1 MRLKFETL
9 LKVQDYYGSSD
20 FQVEAKIE
28 QWVYDNE
35 NHYEEYIMLRF
46 GYWAEVALFLIT
58 KIGAQNVI
66 FKSKIIDE
74 NGNGIS
80 KVTVTVV
87 GGDAKGKTE
96 FKSGIC
102 GKVSG
107 IILNFNEVYTIEYSK
122 EGLAP
127 KFKGPPTG
135 GGNGGVIDYY
145 QLVKTKVKM
154 INASYFVNLNAFL
167 SKPTQKAFTSSFNGR
182 VLWNES
188 YFTIRKREIQSI
200 TYQERIKGLK
210 LEQKLKEI
218 FPHFTKE
225 MYENKIAKL

>member
-1 MRLKFETL
+1 MSKI
-9 LKVQDYYGSSD
+9 KVI
-20 FQVEAKIE
+20 AA
-28 QWVYDNE
+28 
-35 NHYEEYIMLRF
+35 L
-46 GYWAEVALFLIT
+46 LFLII

-74 NGNGIS
+74 NGNSIS
-80 KVTVTVV
+80 KVTVKVI
-87 GGDAKGKTE
+87 GGDANGKSE

-122 EGLAP
+122 EGLASKFIEVDLRSTYKHP
-127 KFKGPPTG
+127 KYKGPPTG

-154 INASYFVNLNAFL
+154 INASFFVNLNAFL

>member
-1 MRLKFETL
+1 MNKI
-9 LKVQDYYGSSD
+9 KVIA
-20 FQVEAKIE
+20 V
-28 QWVYDNE
+28 
-35 NHYEEYIMLRF
+35 L
-46 GYWAEVALFLIT
+46 LFLIT

-80 KVTVTVV
+80 KVTVNVI

-107 IILNFNEVYTIEYSK
+107 IVLNFNEVYTIEYSK
-122 EGLAP
+122 EGLVSKFIEVDLKSTYKHP
-127 KFKGPPTG
+127 KYKGPPTG

-167 SKPTQKAFTSSFNGR
+167 SKPTQKAFTSNFNGR
-182 VLWNES
+182 VLWNEA
-188 YFTIRKREIQSI
+188 YFIVRKREIQSI
-200 TYQERIKGLK
+200 TYQQRLKGLR
-210 LEQKLKEI
+210 LEQELKETT
-218 FPHFTKE
+218 PHFTKE
-225 MYENKIAKL
+225 IAENKIVKL